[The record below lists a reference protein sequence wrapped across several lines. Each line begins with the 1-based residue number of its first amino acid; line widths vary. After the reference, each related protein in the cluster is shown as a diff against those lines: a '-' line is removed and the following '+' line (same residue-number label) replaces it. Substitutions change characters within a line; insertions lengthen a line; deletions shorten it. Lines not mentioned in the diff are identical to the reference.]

1 MVITIRRKHKV
12 EAVRAM
18 FDLLQKGWSIDYPLT
33 EVKTSIESKG
43 AFNYLKGRYTS
54 REGSASSVWM
64 AKMKKDKNN
73 KPDKDEK
80 VID

>member
-1 MVITIRRKHKV
+1 MVITIRRKRKV
-12 EAVRAM
+12 ETVRAM

-73 KPDKDEK
+73 KPDKEEQAQ
-80 VID
+80 

>member
-1 MVITIRRKHKV
+1 MVITIRRKHKI
-12 EAVRAM
+12 EAARAM
-18 FDLLQKGWSIDYPLT
+18 FHLLQKGWSIDYPLT

-64 AKMKKDKNN
+64 AKMSRGESH
-73 KPDKDEK
+73 EK
-80 VID
+80 